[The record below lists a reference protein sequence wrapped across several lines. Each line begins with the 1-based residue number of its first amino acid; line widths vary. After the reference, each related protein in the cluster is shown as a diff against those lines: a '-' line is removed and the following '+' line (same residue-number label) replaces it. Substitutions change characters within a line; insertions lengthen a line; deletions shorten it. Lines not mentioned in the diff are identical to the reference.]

1 MIDLFLG
8 GKIKWKPMS
17 IAKKYDKECPQMHP
31 AVGNAP
37 LQNSVFK
44 GHHIS
49 FSTVF
54 TFFMLSQFKKIDFY
68 SIQEL
73 LEISFRLNKE

>member
-1 MIDLFLG
+1 
-8 GKIKWKPMS
+8 
-17 IAKKYDKECPQMHP
+17 MHP
-31 AVGNAP
+31 AVGNAS

-54 TFFMLSQFKKIDFY
+54 TFFMLSQFKKIGRFLQY
-68 SIQEL
+68 SGIIRNFVPFEQGITGIL
-73 LEISFRLNKE
+73 GHGCKSCLFQPSYQT